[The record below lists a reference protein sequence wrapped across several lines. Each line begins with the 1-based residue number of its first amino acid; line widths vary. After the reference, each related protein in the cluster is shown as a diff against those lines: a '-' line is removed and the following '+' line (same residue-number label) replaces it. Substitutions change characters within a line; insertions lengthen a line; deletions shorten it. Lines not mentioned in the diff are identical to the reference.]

1 MKKFIALLVMV
12 VFSTAIFATTTVD
25 STKTDSTKT
34 VKVKGFSKKEYTV
47 ITGADTIK
55 VKPGDTTH
63 VTFAAADSVK
73 ATGKTDIQ
81 MIGGKATKI
90 KEITAHGQVS
100 WVKADQDL
108 SKPIEMWCDQDDSTS
123 DPIASGWFALMTL
136 VIVAGGFSLWR
147 FVLRG

>member
-1 MKKFIALLVMV
+1 MKKIIALFVMV
-12 VFSTAIFATTTVD
+12 AFAAATFATTAD

-34 VKVKGFSKKEYTV
+34 VKVKEFSKKEYTV
-47 ITGADTIK
+47 ITGTDTIT

-81 MIGGKATKI
+81 MIDGKPTKI
-90 KEITAHGQVS
+90 KEIIAHGQKA

-108 SKPIEMWCDQDDSTS
+108 SKPIEMWCDEDQKD
-123 DPIASGWFALMTL
+123 DPIAAGWYGLMTL
-136 VIVAGGFSLWR
+136 LIFAGGFTFWR